1 MEPAAAEDE
10 VAGAWRPAAPAPT
23 LHAERPGE
31 EKTMSGS
38 IVCGVDGSV
47 ESRHAASV
55 AARFAERLGLRLVVA
70 HVAQVPVVAAGYG
83 GYAPVRWPGGLEASE
98 QAAEHVVKHVVAEEE
113 LDGAEVRV
121 AFGLPAERLA
131 ELADEERAELIVV
144 GSRGR
149 GALKSALLGSV
160 SHDVIALADCPVLVV
175 PAPADDDG
183 LDGG

>member
-1 MEPAAAEDE
+1 
-10 VAGAWRPAAPAPT
+10 
-23 LHAERPGE
+23 
-31 EKTMSGS
+31 MSRS

-47 ESRHAASV
+47 EARRAAGV

-70 HVAQVPVVAAGYG
+70 HVAQVPVAAAGYG

-98 QAAEHVVKHVVAEEE
+98 QAAELVVEHVVAEAG
-113 LDGAEVRV
+113 LGGAEVRV
-121 AFGLPAERLA
+121 MFGLPAERLV

-149 GALKSALLGSV
+149 GALRSALLGSV

-175 PAPADDDG
+175 PGPTDDDHAG
-183 LDGG
+183 DA